1 MVPLKFPHS
10 QTSVSRHSRMQIGV
24 LHSTGKELIDALF
37 GQTGNGQIEFFLPTE
52 LHRVTAG
59 KSLLLQHRT
68 QVIQNFSIALLRGV
82 PGGDADGSK
91 HIIGRCGEMLRLT
104 PLDVLWQFAAASC
117 FQLLHHIRAK
127 LGNQIKVVFGY
138 NRIIAGP
145 IHRIT
150 DRHIAS
156 KAQQILVHILRPQLR
171 PCGTERER
179 RKVVLILSNLK
190 KPLLHLVF
198 DVFSQGVANLPPA
211 HQPPQGIAE
220 CNSFLIGESLQRQF
234 GQIPLQEL
242 AGKKGRSALVPNDHR
257 IAGMVFFCSSIQ
269 HILDALIGVFQH
281 FGVRIW
287 FLDQIITTLYAVA
300 FRQTHS
306 RPPLPSRFSVIGIK
320 ICR

>member
-1 MVPLKFPHS
+1 MRYRAGKAKSSPHS
-10 QTSVSRHSRMQIGV
+10 
-24 LHSTGKELIDALF
+24 
-37 GQTGNGQIEFFLPTE
+37 
-52 LHRVTAG
+52 
-59 KSLLLQHRT
+59 LQS
-68 QVIQNFSIALLRGV
+68 Q
-82 PGGDADGSK
+82 
-91 HIIGRCGEMLRLT
+91 
-104 PLDVLWQFAAASC
+104 
-117 FQLLHHIRAK
+117 
-127 LGNQIKVVFGY
+127 
-138 NRIIAGP
+138 
-145 IHRIT
+145 
-150 DRHIAS
+150 
-156 KAQQILVHILRPQLR
+156 
-171 PCGTERER
+171 
-179 RKVVLILSNLK
+179 

-306 RPPLPSRFSVIGIK
+306 RPPLPSRFFVIGIK
-320 ICR
+320 ICRYSSFSSSEAASTTF